1 MTPTPRGPRRT
12 PRGLARHLAMADTLD
27 RLGRDTRPD
36 LTAAMNAARPLG
48 GTIRD
53 AERAATP
60 TPTPHTPEDPRC

>member
-12 PRGLARHLAMADTLD
+12 TRGLARHLALADALD

-53 AERAATP
+53 AERAATRP
-60 TPTPHTPEDPRC
+60 TERPETPRC

>member
-1 MTPTPRGPRRT
+1 MTPAPRMPSRT
-12 PRGLARHLAMADTLD
+12 THGLARHLAMADTLNS
-27 RLGRDTRPD
+27 LGRDTRPD

-53 AERAATP
+53 AERAATH

>member
-1 MTPTPRGPRRT
+1 MTPAPRMPPRA
-12 PRGLARHLAMADTLD
+12 PRGLARHLAMADTLA

-53 AERAATP
+53 AERADTRP
-60 TPTPHTPEDPRC
+60 TERPETPRC

>member
-1 MTPTPRGPRRT
+1 MTPTPRMPRRD
-12 PRGLARHLAMADTLD
+12 PRGLARHLATADALA

-53 AERAATP
+53 AEHAATR
-60 TPTPHTPEDPRC
+60 TPDRPEDPRC